1 MRKRFLASGAM
12 IVGASLA
19 LSMAADVFGGYNPY
33 SLYSFDDDPVWKRAR
48 CEENYWAMVR
58 KYNR

>member
-1 MRKRFLASGAM
+1 MRKRFLTSGAM
-12 IVGASLA
+12 IVGASIA
-19 LSMAADVFGGYNPY
+19 LSAAAFGGYNPY
-33 SLYSFDDDPVWKRAR
+33 SLYSLENDPVWKRAR

>member
-12 IVGASLA
+12 IAGMVASLT
-19 LSMAADVFGGYNPY
+19 LSGGMYDSPW
-33 SLYSFDDDPVWKRAR
+33 SLYSLEDSPVWKRQR